1 MKKSHNDSI
10 DKYLRTRLN
19 DSIQYVKVEKGV
31 YVPGDNKAIDKYG
44 FKLKKS
50 TFEPTAEYPYVFVVG
65 KNLKNHPEDY
75 TDVRGLVTAD
85 YQEYLEKEWIAKLR
99 AKFTVVVDKKVLEK
113 IKTN

>member
-1 MKKSHNDSI
+1 
-10 DKYLRTRLN
+10 LN

-31 YVPGDNKAIDKYG
+31 YVPGDNKAIDKFG
-44 FKLKKS
+44 FKLKKA

-99 AKFTVVVDKKVLEK
+99 AKFPVVVDKKVLEK